1 MHLLKEE
8 KVCELYSKDSS
19 KLTLWLK
26 IQKDQISDC
35 KDTQKFCRNKNFYH
49 PTSMLDLRRHVM
61 LMEKMVRTE
70 VKAKRL
76 DVDSQ
81 VAFEK

>member
-1 MHLLKEE
+1 MTAK
-8 KVCELYSKDSS
+8 
-19 KLTLWLK
+19 
-26 IQKDQISDC
+26 
-35 KDTQKFCRNKNFYH
+35 TQKFCRNKNFYQ